1 MLGRGRSIRKY
12 TMVRGNL
19 VYVRNPTFNTLER
32 EMTPGNHLEVSR
44 RLDLEGLV
52 RAILRRADSGALP
65 TMNCIKGKGLSW
77 WKVGHIRF
85 TDSGIQDPEPS
96 TVETSL
102 LLACGW
108 EGKLPGQHLRR
119 EKLVVS
125 CMEWWVGLYHAR
137 KDLGLYHEH
146 IAFSDQ
152 LLLH

>member
-65 TMNCIKGKGLSW
+65 TMNCIKGKGLS
-77 WKVGHIRF
+77 
-85 TDSGIQDPEPS
+85 
-96 TVETSL
+96 
-102 LLACGW
+102 
-108 EGKLPGQHLRR
+108 
-119 EKLVVS
+119 
-125 CMEWWVGLYHAR
+125 
-137 KDLGLYHEH
+137 
-146 IAFSDQ
+146 
-152 LLLH
+152 